1 MAKLIPPT
9 TAHSTPADTS
19 AVAPSSAPAQG
30 ASAVPSTEDPA
41 YQAAVEAGVRKRLAE
56 IEAQTAAA
64 AKAEADAAE
73 AAAAAAAAAA
83 NEVRHPHG
91 FCGRTVTVEFLKIND
106 PNNTEP
112 RDIFVGVNDYQ
123 ARIQRGKVVTI
134 PEEVF
139 DVLKGATYTVNDADP
154 DTPEVAVWVEKQRNP
169 YNVISRQG

>member
-1 MAKLIPPT
+1 MAKLIQ
-9 TAHSTPADTS
+9 PAAAGAPVE
-19 AVAPSSAPAQG
+19 AVAQQASNPVAAPSDD
-30 ASAVPSTEDPA
+30 EA
-41 YQAAVEAGVRKRLAE
+41 YQAAVDAGVRKRLAE
-56 IEAQTAAA
+56 IEAASAAA
-64 AKAEADAAE
+64 AKAEAEEAE

-106 PNNTEP
+106 PNNSEP

-139 DVLKGATYTVNDADP
+139 DVIKGATYTVNDADP
-154 DTPEVAVWVEKQRNP
+154 DIPDVAIWVEKQRNP